1 VAQRRKRAD
10 QPGTRVTLQDVAER
24 AGVSLSTAS
33 RVVNEGSRQVGQALA
48 DRVRKAVAELGYT
61 ADLQARAVAT
71 GQSALVGVI
80 VHDISD
86 PYFSSIAS
94 GVIEVA
100 RSRQLLACMS
110 SIPAARAGAL
120 AGGGAAPGTG
130 AEAAE
135 ADYVSLMR
143 AQRARAV
150 ILIGSRSDDAAAT
163 EALRAEVAAFTAVGG
178 RAACV
183 GQNLLGI
190 DTVLPENRS
199 GAEALAKALAAQGH
213 RSFAVLAG
221 PRGLVTAR
229 DRLDGFRDGLAAWS
243 VELDPARVVH
253 CPFSRDGGYEGMSA
267 ILAAGRPLPDCV
279 FAVTDVM
286 AVGALARLRAA
297 GLAVPGQIAVA
308 GFDDISTLRD
318 VYPPLTTVRLP
329 LKRMG
334 EIAAGLV
341 LDGPA
346 GGPDDQ
352 SGRAVA
358 AEIRPAR
365 VLPVPGEVILRE
377 STTPQ
382 PPQLSSFLPGVPF
395 TVVSPLAR

>member
-1 VAQRRKRAD
+1 MLGRIVAQRRKRAD

-24 AGVSLSTAS
+24 AGVSLTTAS
-33 RVVNEGSRQVGQALA
+33 RVVNDVSAGGGNDGSRQVGQALA

-71 GQSALVGVI
+71 GRNALIGVI
-80 VHDISD
+80 VHDIAD
-86 PYFSSIAS
+86 PYFSSIAA

-100 RSRQLLACMS
+100 RSRQLLACLS
-110 SIPAARAGAL
+110 STPIGE
-120 AGGGAAPGTG
+120 GSAPGAPVEG
-130 AEAAE
+130 AER
-135 ADYVSLMR
+135 DYVALMR

-163 EALRAEVAAFTAVGG
+163 EGLRAEIATFTAAGG

-183 GQNLLGI
+183 GQDLLGI
-190 DTVLPENRS
+190 DTILPENRA

-213 RSFAVLAG
+213 RRFAVLAG
-221 PRGLVTAR
+221 PRGLLTAR
-229 DRLDGFRDGLAAWS
+229 DRLDGFRAGLRAWS
-243 VELDPARVVH
+243 VELDPAQIIH
-253 CPFSRDGGYEGMSA
+253 CPFSRDGGYEGISA
-267 ILAAGRPLPDCV
+267 ILAAGEPLPDCV

-297 GLAVPGQIAVA
+297 GFAVPTQIAVA

-341 LDGPA
+341 LGKGADGA
-346 GGPDDQ
+346 T
-352 SGRAVA
+352 VTETA
-358 AEIRPAR
+358 AAADRPR
-365 VLPVPGEVILRE
+365 VLPIPGEVILRE

-382 PPQLSSFLPGVPF
+382 PP
-395 TVVSPLAR
+395 R